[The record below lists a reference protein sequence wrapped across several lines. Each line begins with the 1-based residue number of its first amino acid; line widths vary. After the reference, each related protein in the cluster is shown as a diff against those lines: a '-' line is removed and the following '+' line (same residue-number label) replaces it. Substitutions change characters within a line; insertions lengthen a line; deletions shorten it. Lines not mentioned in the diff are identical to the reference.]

1 MCKQFGVFSLVCGI
15 RSRSKSTLTVRA
27 ARVLYTHEDARE
39 TNRERLR
46 ATRDVVD
53 APGDDDARDD
63 DDVVEGNGFWI
74 ARRTVLILDAEV
86 DPWDRVSWRPG

>member
-1 MCKQFGVFSLVCGI
+1 VRKK
-15 RSRSKSTLTVRA
+15 RKSIEIERDVDDI
-27 ARVLYTHEDARE
+27 ARRYGARDTHEYARE

-63 DDVVEGNGFWI
+63 VVEGHGFWI
-74 ARRTVLILDAEV
+74 AHRTVLILDAEM

>member
-1 MCKQFGVFSLVCGI
+1 MFSIVCGI
-15 RSRSKSTLTVRA
+15 RSRSKSTSTVRA
-27 ARVLYTHEDARE
+27 ARVLCTHEDARE

-53 APGDDDARDD
+53 APGDDD
-63 DDVVEGNGFWI
+63 VVEGNGWN
-74 ARRTVLILDAEV
+74 AHRTVLILDAEV